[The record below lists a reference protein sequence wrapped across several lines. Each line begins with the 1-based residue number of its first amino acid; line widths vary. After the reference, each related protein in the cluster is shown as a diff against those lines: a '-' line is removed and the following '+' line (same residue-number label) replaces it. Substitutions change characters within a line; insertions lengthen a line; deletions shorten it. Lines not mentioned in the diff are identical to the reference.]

1 MPAAGSSGRAPV
13 LLRTLLVQQGGRT
26 GAAQRPKRMEQPGR
40 NLPGCFFAAQE
51 RVEKTF
57 FQAEKAP
64 ASPQAFEQRG
74 HPQGKARFG

>member
-1 MPAAGSSGRAPV
+1 
-13 LLRTLLVQQGGRT
+13 
-26 GAAQRPKRMEQPGR
+26 MEQPGR

-57 FQAEKAP
+57 FQVEKDP
-64 ASPQAFEQRG
+64 AFEQRG

>member
-57 FQAEKAP
+57 FQVEKDP
-64 ASPQAFEQRG
+64 AFEQRG